1 MDAVRLPPAFGRE
14 QIGERAA
21 VHAPAK
27 RGEEARVGDGVLR
40 HQGDRFDLQV
50 QRLARELGALP
61 RLARRLVTDA
71 PLPRL
76 RRRLLVDEGNAGDAG
91 REREPGQHP
100 PVAHLNRPTAAMTQ

>member
-40 HQGDRFDLQV
+40 HQRHRFDLQV
-50 QRLARELGALP
+50 QRLARQLGALP

-76 RRRLLVDEGNAGDAG
+76 
-91 REREPGQHP
+91 
-100 PVAHLNRPTAAMTQ
+100 VAACSLMKGMQATPAASANPASIPQLPHLNRPTAPMTQ